1 MVRSVPGL
9 DKCDGGGK
17 WLPLDT
23 SHQLLRQCRG
33 QDKQNG
39 TRAPR
44 HRGRGWI
51 VEFLIRGGAGE
62 TERRVAPMGRGAPR
76 APRGSN
82 WTHRPSERIVGGGR
96 CENQLLSDWA
106 CEYCEYSLWV
116 LWVLWDCEG
125 RWLGLKAVSLS
136 LLQQQLHP
144 KSGLAAPSKVTQ
156 APVVLCPA
164 AFDLL
169 DLSWQSST
177 AEGVRSSH
185 SVCMLCTMYIVH
197 GIHIQNS
204 SICQQHYYK
213 QDRPTE
219 ISVKKMSPTIVRIN
233 QSTIDEQKG
242 HQRWR

>member
-1 MVRSVPGL
+1 MARSVPGL

-17 WLPLDT
+17 WLPLDS
-23 SHQLLRQCRG
+23 SHQLLRQRRG

-62 TERRVAPMGRGAPR
+62 TERRGAPMGRGAPR

-82 WTHRPSERIVGGGR
+82 WTHRPSERIVGGGG

-116 LWVLWDCEG
+116 LWVLWDCDG

-136 LLQQQLHP
+136 LLQLLLHP

-177 AEGVRSSH
+177 AEGLRSSH
-185 SVCMLCTMYIVH
+185 SVCVLYMYLVH
-197 GIHIQNS
+197 TFKTAVFVNNIIINKFH
-204 SICQQHYYK
+204 
-213 QDRPTE
+213 P
-219 ISVKKMSPTIVRIN
+219 VKKWIRKDLKG
-233 QSTIDEQKG
+233 STIDEQKS

>member
-17 WLPLDT
+17 WLPLDS
-23 SHQLLRQCRG
+23 SHQLLRQRRG

-62 TERRVAPMGRGAPR
+62 TERRGAPMGRGAPR

-82 WTHRPSERIVGGGR
+82 WTHRPSERIVGGGG

-136 LLQQQLHP
+136 L
-144 KSGLAAPSKVTQ
+144 SLAAA
-156 APVVLCPA
+156 APQVWSGCTLQGHTSP
-164 AFDLL
+164 
-169 DLSWQSST
+169 SST
-177 AEGVRSSH
+177 LPSCIRFARPVMAIFNGWRSQVIAFCVYVYVLGTSYTLELWNRK
-185 SVCMLCTMYIVH
+185 V
-197 GIHIQNS
+197 
-204 SICQQHYYK
+204 
-213 QDRPTE
+213 
-219 ISVKKMSPTIVRIN
+219 
-233 QSTIDEQKG
+233 
-242 HQRWR
+242 